1 MTSVSEYNNYF
12 FQLIKITNTRNILYL
27 LHFILYAIEY
37 KQQFSNIK
45 YANIRAKRYAFEIG
59 LQQPIIYNNGFPIM
73 MNLAS

>member
-1 MTSVSEYNNYF
+1 MTSVSEYNNSF

-45 YANIRAKRYAFEIG
+45 YANIRA
-59 LQQPIIYNNGFPIM
+59 
-73 MNLAS
+73 